1 MSENIK
7 IPEDLA
13 ERVLCALRARSE
25 ELGEKMQ
32 RCERDIVDAAVC
44 ACAESLNA
52 AVKNHTLT
60 AEKCGENDRLI
71 LFLSNIIRSKH
82 ESTMDV
88 EARCIALCE
97 GRHEIPQAEH
107 GYLFSDGEIADV
119 TDVKKLETLAVEKID
134 RLRPVGKKQTI
145 DLYVTGL
152 SVALV
157 AAINACAA
165 LDVPLCLWHY
175 NRDTGDYFPQVVKM
189 EG

>member
-1 MSENIK
+1 MPKNIK
-7 IPEDLA
+7 ISEDLA
-13 ERVLCALRARSE
+13 ERVLCALRVRSK
-25 ELGEKMQ
+25 ELDKEMQ
-32 RCERDIVDAAVC
+32 LLERDIIDAAV
-44 ACAESLNA
+44 AHRESLDE
-52 AVKNHTLT
+52 AVKNRTLT
-60 AEKCGENDRLI
+60 AEKWGENDDLI
-71 LFLSNIIRSKH
+71 MFLSNIIRSKY
-82 ESTMDV
+82 ESKMEV
-88 EARCIALCE
+88 EARRIALCE

-107 GYLFSDGEIADV
+107 GYLFADGEIADV
-119 TDVKKLETLAVEKID
+119 TDVKKLETLAIEKVD
-134 RLRPVGKKQTI
+134 RLRPVGKNLTI

>member
-1 MSENIK
+1 MQNIK
-7 IPEDLA
+7 ISEDLA
-13 ERVLCALRARSE
+13 ERVLCALRVRSK
-25 ELGEKMQ
+25 ELEKEMQ
-32 RCERDIVDAAVC
+32 RRERDIIDAAV
-44 ACAESLNA
+44 AHRESLDE

-60 AEKCGENDRLI
+60 AEKWGENDKLI

-88 EARCIALCE
+88 EARRIALCE

-107 GYLFSDGEIADV
+107 GYLFADGEIADV
-119 TDVKKLETLAVEKID
+119 TDVKKLETLAIEKVD
-134 RLRPVGKKQTI
+134 RLRPVGKKLTI

>member
-1 MSENIK
+1 MLENNIK
-7 IPEDLA
+7 ISEDLA
-13 ERVLCALRARSE
+13 ERVLCALRIRSKEIE
-25 ELGEKMQ
+25 EEMQ
-32 RCERDIVDAAVC
+32 RRERDIIDAAV
-44 ACAESLNA
+44 AHRESLDE

-60 AEKCGENDRLI
+60 AEKWGENDKLI

-82 ESTMDV
+82 ESTMDA
-88 EARCIALCE
+88 EARRIALCE

-107 GYLFSDGEIADV
+107 GYLFADGEIADV
-119 TDVKKLETLAVEKID
+119 TDVKKLETLAIEKVD
-134 RLRPVGKKQTI
+134 RLRPVGKKLTI

-175 NRDTGDYFPQVVKM
+175 NRDTGDYFPQVVK
-189 EG
+189 

>member
-1 MSENIK
+1 MIANIK
-7 IPEDLA
+7 IPESLA
-13 ERVLCALRARSE
+13 ERVLCALRARSKE
-25 ELGEKMQ
+25 IEKEVQ
-32 RCERDIVDAAVC
+32 RCERDIIDAAV
-44 ACAESLNA
+44 AHRESLDG
-52 AVKNHTLT
+52 AVKNRTLT
-60 AEKCGENDRLI
+60 AEKWGENDKLI

-82 ESTMDV
+82 KSTMDV
-88 EARCIALCE
+88 EARRIALCE

-107 GYLFSDGEIADV
+107 GYLFADGEIADV

>member
-1 MSENIK
+1 MPNIK
-7 IPEDLA
+7 ISEDLA
-13 ERVLCALRARSE
+13 ERVLCALRIRSK
-25 ELGEKMQ
+25 ELKKEMQ
-32 RCERDIVDAAVC
+32 RRERDIIGAAV
-44 ACAESLNA
+44 AHRESLDE

-60 AEKCGENDRLI
+60 AEKWGENDKLI

-88 EARCIALCE
+88 EARRIALCE

-107 GYLFSDGEIADV
+107 GYLFADGEIADV
-119 TDVKKLETLAVEKID
+119 TDVKSLETLAIEKID
-134 RLRPVGKKQTI
+134 RLRPVGKKLTI

>member
-1 MSENIK
+1 MIANIK

-13 ERVLCALRARSE
+13 ERVLRALRARSKE
-25 ELGEKMQ
+25 IEKEVQ
-32 RCERDIVDAAVC
+32 RCERDIIDAAV
-44 ACAESLNA
+44 AHRESLDE
-52 AVKNHTLT
+52 AVKNRTLT
-60 AEKCGENDRLI
+60 AEKWGENDKLI

-88 EARCIALCE
+88 EARRIALCE
-97 GRHEIPQAEH
+97 GRHDIPQAEH
-107 GYLFSDGEIADV
+107 GYLFAAGEIADV
-119 TDVKKLETLAVEKID
+119 TDVNGLETLAIEKID
-134 RLRPVGKKQTI
+134 RLRPVGKKLTI

>member
-1 MSENIK
+1 MQNIK
-7 IPEDLA
+7 ISEDLA
-13 ERVLCALRARSE
+13 ERVLCALRVRSK
-25 ELGEKMQ
+25 ELEKEMQ
-32 RCERDIVDAAVC
+32 RRERDIIDAAV
-44 ACAESLNA
+44 AHRESLDE

-60 AEKCGENDRLI
+60 AEKWGENDKLI

-88 EARCIALCE
+88 EARRIALCE

-107 GYLFSDGEIADV
+107 GYLFADGEIADV
-119 TDVKKLETLAVEKID
+119 TDVKKLETLAIEKVD
-134 RLRPVGKKQTI
+134 RLRPVGKKLTI

-157 AAINACAA
+157 AAINACAV